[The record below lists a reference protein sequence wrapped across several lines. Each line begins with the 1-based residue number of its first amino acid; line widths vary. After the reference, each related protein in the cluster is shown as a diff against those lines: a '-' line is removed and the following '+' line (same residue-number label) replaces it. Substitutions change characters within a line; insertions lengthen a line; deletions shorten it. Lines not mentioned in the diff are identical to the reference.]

1 MFGPFFRNRSFWILD
16 FKTVIL
22 YAFKWWKIAINI
34 KPKGII
40 IENPFANNF
49 NAEEYLLLNPTDW
62 KDEENHDINVG

>member
-1 MFGPFFRNRSFWILD
+1 M
-16 FKTVIL
+16 
-22 YAFKWWKIAINI
+22 

-62 KDEENHDINVG
+62 KDEEKPWYKCKAKKTNDTE